1 MHILLKGVATSAIF
15 EFLLQNCH
23 LFSVFKLLSVEM
35 SVAATRLEILQVRK
49 LIQCVRD
56 ADTTQISKIVELG
69 VPNIVN
75 YQGSYNLS
83 LPYVICTNCL
93 YKI

>member
-1 MHILLKGVATSAIF
+1 
-15 EFLLQNCH
+15 
-23 LFSVFKLLSVEM
+23 M
-35 SVAATRLEILQVRK
+35 SVAGTRLEILQVRK

-75 YQGSYNLS
+75 YQGNDTLRV
-83 LPYVICTNCL
+83 LCVICINAA
-93 YKI
+93 YKMQK